1 MPERLNIHDI
11 KKAYFL
17 GIGGIGMSAVVRYF
31 NSIGIS
37 VSGYDKTQTPL
48 TDALA
53 LEGVSIHFDDNADL
67 FPSDIDVVVYTPAI
81 PVDNRIFNYC
91 KSLDIPL
98 LKRSDV
104 LQLISENSFNICIA
118 GTHGKTTTT
127 AMVGHVLRDSG
138 FGCNAFLGGISSNY
152 NTNFWSNAKN
162 VCVIE
167 ADEYDRSFLKLSPD
181 VISIS
186 SMDPDHLEIYGT
198 ASEMEDA
205 FVAFSNKLKPG
216 GLLLYKKGI
225 ARAGEFKAPMQLSFG
240 AEENDASIHVDN
252 CIVNKGAF
260 EYSVAG
266 PGWILDKLCL
276 HMGGMHNVENSL
288 VAIAVAKFLGIDD
301 DRIRSAVA
309 SFKGVKRR
317 FEYIHKSENC
327 VYIDDYAHHPAE
339 LNALLK
345 GVRKMFPSK
354 KCTLIFQPHLF
365 SRTRDLAAEFAE
377 SLDLADEVILLPVYP
392 ARELPIPGVDSSLIA
407 GQMKSK
413 VRLYSLEEIPECIS
427 DKTPE
432 LIITAGAG
440 NIDTLVEPI
449 RKILISKAC

>member
-1 MPERLNIHDI
+1 
-11 KKAYFL
+11 
-17 GIGGIGMSAVVRYF
+17 MSAVVRYF

-48 TDALA
+48 TDALV
-53 LEGVSIHFDDNADL
+53 LEGVSIHFEDNADL

-91 KSLDIPL
+91 KSLDMPL
-98 LKRSDV
+98 LKRSDM

-152 NTNFWSNAKN
+152 NTNFWSNANN

-186 SMDPDHLEIYGT
+186 SMDPDHLDIYGT
-198 ASEMEDA
+198 AKEMEDA

-225 ARAGEFKAPMQLSFG
+225 ARVGEFKASGQLSFG
-240 AEENDASIHVDN
+240 AEDSDASIHVDS

-266 PGWILDKLCL
+266 PGWILDNLCL

-339 LNALLK
+339 LNALLT

-377 SLDLADEVILLPVYP
+377 SLDLADEVILLPVYA

-413 VRLYSLEEIPECIS
+413 VSLCSLEEIPEWIS

-449 RKILISKAC
+449 RKILIGKAC

>member
-1 MPERLNIHDI
+1 
-11 KKAYFL
+11 
-17 GIGGIGMSAVVRYF
+17 MSAVVRYF
-31 NSIGIS
+31 ISIGIS

-53 LEGVSIHFDDNADL
+53 REGVFIHFDDNADL

-91 KSLDIPL
+91 KSIDMPL

-127 AMVGHVLRDSG
+127 AMVGHVLRDTG

-152 NTNFWSNAKN
+152 NTNFWSNANN

-181 VISIS
+181 IISIS
-186 SMDPDHLEIYGT
+186 SMDPDHLDIYGT
-198 ASEMEDA
+198 AKEMEEA
-205 FVAFSNKLKPG
+205 FVAFSHKLKPD
-216 GLLLYKKGI
+216 GLLLFKKGI
-225 ARAGEFKAPMQLSFG
+225 ARAGEFKSPMQLSFG
-240 AEENDASIHVDN
+240 AEDSNASIHVDN

-260 EYSVAG
+260 EYSVTG

-413 VRLYSLEEIPECIS
+413 VSLYGLEEIPDWIS

-449 RKILISKAC
+449 RKILIGKAC

>member
-1 MPERLNIHDI
+1 
-11 KKAYFL
+11 
-17 GIGGIGMSAVVRYF
+17 MSAVVRYF
-31 NSIGIS
+31 ISIGIS
-37 VSGYDKTQTPL
+37 VSGYDKTQTQL

-53 LEGVSIHFDDNADL
+53 REGVSIHFDDNADL

-81 PVDNRIFNYC
+81 PLDNRIFNYC
-91 KSLDIPL
+91 KSLDMPL

-152 NTNFWSNAKN
+152 NTNFWSNANN

-181 VISIS
+181 IISIS
-186 SMDPDHLEIYGT
+186 SMDPDHLDIYGT

-225 ARAGEFKAPMQLSFG
+225 ARVGEFKAPMQLSFG
-240 AEENDASIHVDN
+240 AEDNDASIHVDS

-339 LNALLK
+339 LNALLQ

-413 VRLYSLEEIPECIS
+413 VSIYSLEDVPEWIS

-449 RKILISKAC
+449 RKILIGKAC